1 MPIKGICLLQ
11 FRGNVTMEYRKL
23 ISFGKSSFVV
33 SLPKTWV
40 VQNKLKKGDLIYFD
54 EKDNN
59 LFLSF
64 TENKHDEEKKKTID
78 VDGKE
83 FFQIKRE
90 LNAAYIENYREIVFK
105 GKEIKDKSKEILE
118 YVRELIALEVLEI
131 DSTKIVTKDFLDM
144 DHVSVQDLVKKM
156 DIIIRSMLKDCSLT
170 FQENNAENL
179 NLRDK
184 DVNRLSYL
192 LYRAIRFGI
201 ENPSK
206 MLKKFGISPI
216 DLLNYYWLTFHL
228 EAIADEAKRVAR
240 TMNKITISKDKQQEF
255 EQLLRQAEDLY
266 VEIIKA
272 YYKNDRDRG
281 LLLSNKKH
289 ILVRTANTFLEKNPA
304 KNNGELGYMI
314 DRYRRMVSAI
324 HEISRL
330 TYQH

>member
-1 MPIKGICLLQ
+1 
-11 FRGNVTMEYRKL
+11 MEYRKL

-64 TENKHDEEKKKTID
+64 NENKHDEEKKKIID

-170 FQENNAENL
+170 LFSH
-179 NLRDK
+179 K
-184 DVNRLSYL
+184 
-192 LYRAIRFGI
+192 
-201 ENPSK
+201 
-206 MLKKFGISPI
+206 
-216 DLLNYYWLTFHL
+216 T
-228 EAIADEAKRVAR
+228 
-240 TMNKITISKDKQQEF
+240 
-255 EQLLRQAEDLY
+255 
-266 VEIIKA
+266 
-272 YYKNDRDRG
+272 
-281 LLLSNKKH
+281 
-289 ILVRTANTFLEKNPA
+289 
-304 KNNGELGYMI
+304 
-314 DRYRRMVSAI
+314 
-324 HEISRL
+324 
-330 TYQH
+330 

>member
-1 MPIKGICLLQ
+1 
-11 FRGNVTMEYRKL
+11 MEYRKL